1 MQGQT
6 RSPVAEANRRIP
18 FATAARWAGLDVPGD
33 VTEAGLKMHCPFEE
47 WAHSDGGRDPAF
59 RVYPDHAYCFACGE
73 KFSPVKLCAL
83 VWDCTQ
89 DEAAR
94 QMLERAG
101 IADPDYRERWR
112 RLVDYSQPPDIDGLA
127 DALRTWCARTDPRW
141 RTRKYDSDVAG
152 RFAQCLGLLG
162 AVRTEADCRVWLDG
176 CKQVMA
182 KVLSEGE
189 RTLWRRLTG
198 RWHAQ
203 RGMPARC

>member
-1 MQGQT
+1 MSQL
-6 RSPVAEANRRIP
+6 SPVALANRRIA
-18 FATAARWAGLDVPGD
+18 FATAARWAGLEVPPDVPEHGI
-33 VTEAGLKMHCPFEE
+33 KMHCPFED

-59 RVYPDHAYCFACGE
+59 RVYPDHAWCFACGE

-101 IADPDYRERWR
+101 IADPDYRVRWQ
-112 RLVDYSQPPDIDGLA
+112 RLVDYSQPPDVDGLA
-127 DALRTWCARTDPRW
+127 FALRTWCARTYPGW
-141 RTRKYDSDVAG
+141 RVRQLDEPVAR
-152 RFAQCLGLLG
+152 RFAQCLGLLDRVHDG
-162 AVRTEADCRVWLDG
+162 ADCRVWLDG

-189 RTLWRRLTG
+189 RRDGER
-198 RWHAQ
+198 
-203 RGMPARC
+203 